1 MSTSNRHP
9 VDELADIR
17 SEIKR
22 LTVREEELRRY
33 LLEHPN
39 DREGDDYVVSIASQ
53 SRKRVDLK
61 RLADEIGATLLQRF
75 TSYTSFLAV
84 RLRERPGEQHD
95 QRP

>member
-61 RLADEIGATLLQRF
+61 RLADEIGVPPATF
-75 TSYTSFLAV
+75 
-84 RLRERPGEQHD
+84 HD
-95 QRP
+95 FCQAPV